1 MIELLRMLA
10 GWLTASAPYVLAIL
24 AGLIILFLLA
34 SIMVAIAV
42 LFWWAGWTDRR
53 GALRVTPTPD
63 AHPTAVQQRVYM
75 IYLSGIGRISSTSA
89 TRYED
94 AFLAAIAAQVPD
106 LSIIADVFP
115 FSVQNESMINERR
128 LGWFWGWINAQRL
141 RKGRLRFTGDLILI
155 RNILYTAVSA
165 DQRYGPVYNYSV
177 ATLLLQSLLRQG
189 YRLGSGAP
197 VTLLGYSGGGQI
209 ALATAGY
216 LKTTLRA
223 PVQVISLGGVVDAH
237 PAIDRIDAL
246 YHLYGSKDAW
256 QRFGQAIFP
265 ARWPVATWS
274 RWNRAVA
281 SGKITI
287 VCAGPMIHAGRHSY
301 LDDTAM
307 LDSGQS
313 YMAHSTGIIAELVCQ
328 FAAAHAPPNDR
339 YGRARS

>member
-1 MIELLRMLA
+1 
-10 GWLTASAPYVLAIL
+10 
-24 AGLIILFLLA
+24 
-34 SIMVAIAV
+34 
-42 LFWWAGWTDRR
+42 
-53 GALRVTPTPD
+53 
-63 AHPTAVQQRVYM
+63 M
-75 IYLSGIGRISSTSA
+75 IYLSGIGHISSTYS

-106 LSIIADVFP
+106 LAIIADVFP
-115 FSVQNESMINERR
+115 FSAQNQSMTSERV
-128 LGWFWGWINAQRL
+128 LGGFWGWVSAQ
-141 RKGRLRFTGDLILI
+141 RKGRLKFAADLILI

-165 DQRYGPVYNYSV
+165 DQRYGPIYNYSV

-216 LKTTLRA
+216 LKTTLRV

-237 PAIDRIDAL
+237 PAIDRIDTL
-246 YHLYGSKDAW
+246 SHLYGTKDAW

-265 ARWPVATWS
+265 ARWPIAAWS

-281 SGKITI
+281 SGKIMI
-287 VCAGPMIHAGRHSY
+287 ICAGPMVHEGRHSY

-307 LDSGQS
+307 LASGQS
-313 YMAHSTGIIAELVCQ
+313 YMAHTTEIIAKLVRQ
-328 FAAAHAPPNDR
+328 FAAAHAP
-339 YGRARS
+339 

>member
-10 GWLTASAPYVLAIL
+10 RWLMGSAPYILAIL

-53 GALRVTPTPD
+53 DALRVTPTPA
-63 AHPTAVQQRVYM
+63 AHLTAVQQRVYM

-141 RKGRLRFTGDLILI
+141 RKGRFKFTGDLILI
-155 RNILYTAVSA
+155 RNILYTALSA
-165 DQRYGPVYNYSV
+165 DRRYGPVYNYSV
-177 ATLLLQSLLRQG
+177 ATLLLQNLLRQG
-189 YRLGSGAP
+189 YRLGSGVP

-216 LKTTLRA
+216 LKTTLQA

-246 YHLYGSKDAW
+246 FHLYGTKDAW
-256 QRFGQAIFP
+256 QRFGQVIFP
-265 ARWPVATWS
+265 TRWPILWWS
-274 RWNRAVA
+274 RWNRALA
-281 SGKITI
+281 SGKITEI
-287 VCAGPMIHAGRHSY
+287 CAGPMVHEGRRSY
-301 LDDTAM
+301 LDDTAT
-307 LDSGQS
+307 LASGQS
-313 YMAHSTGIIAELVCQ
+313 YMAYTTRIIAGLVHQ
-328 FAAAHAPPNDR
+328 FAVAHAAPHDP
-339 YGRARS
+339 

>member
-1 MIELLRMLA
+1 MIDLVRVLA
-10 GWLTASAPYVLAIL
+10 RWLTASAPYVFAIL
-24 AGLIILFLLA
+24 AGLIIVLLLA
-34 SIMVAIAV
+34 SIVVAVAM

-53 GALRVTPTPD
+53 DGHRATQAGPSAT
-63 AHPTAVQQRVYM
+63 VQHRVYM
-75 IYLSGIGRISSTSA
+75 IYLSGIGHISSTYS

-106 LSIIADVFP
+106 LAIVNDVFP

-155 RNILYTAVSA
+155 RNILYTGLSA
-165 DQRYGPVYNYSV
+165 DRRYGPVYNYSV
-177 ATLLLQSLLRQG
+177 ATLLLQSLLHQG

-237 PAIDRIDAL
+237 PAIERIDAL
-246 YHLYGSKDAW
+246 CHLYGTKDGW
-256 QRFGQAIFP
+256 QRFGQCIFP
-265 ARWPVATWS
+265 ARWPVASWS
-274 RWNRAVA
+274 RWNQAVA

-287 VCAGPMIHAGRHSY
+287 MCMGPMVHEGRHSY

-307 LDSGQS
+307 LDNGQS
-313 YMAHSTGIIAELVCQ
+313 YMAHTTAVIAGLVRH
-328 FAAAHAPPNDR
+328 FAAAR
-339 YGRARS
+339 